1 MDISALIQN
10 LEYLFVEGRKPAPDG
25 TKSVH
30 GGRKVIKTGGRWRA
44 IKGDETR
51 GSEGE
56 AKVRNVSAD
65 TKTLAKEAQRAREVS
80 RTGTRFVAHS
90 AVRDARRHAEEAG
103 MKAKQAKTL
112 AKEVGGYEHSSSTK
126 KAKKHARDAAI
137 HQKLAASAAK
147 EAEQL
152 YSKRFGKFDPKGIVA
167 RYPTE

>member
-1 MDISALIQN
+1 
-10 LEYLFVEGRKPAPDG
+10 
-25 TKSVH
+25 
-30 GGRKVIKTGGRWRA
+30 
-44 IKGDETR
+44 
-51 GSEGE
+51 
-56 AKVRNVSAD
+56 
-65 TKTLAKEAQRAREVS
+65 
-80 RTGTRFVAHS
+80 
-90 AVRDARRHAEEAG
+90 